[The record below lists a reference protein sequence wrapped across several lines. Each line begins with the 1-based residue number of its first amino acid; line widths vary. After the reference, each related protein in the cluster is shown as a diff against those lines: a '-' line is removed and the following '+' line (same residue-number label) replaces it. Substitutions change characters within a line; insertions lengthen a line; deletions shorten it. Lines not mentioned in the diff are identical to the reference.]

1 MATKTSTFLRRDSSA
16 MRSNPVAYIQE
27 ALSGKGPKS
36 LEETL
41 TELPEGTH
49 LPAEFRKSLLRSYRG
64 RASTL
69 IDSLRRTNRDR
80 IGPIGLVVDE
90 QTGTGFVVPI
100 AVNLE
105 GRHSP
110 QLPFRPEDALQILQ
124 LLLLASSPLKGIPGF
139 ELEHLGFEESSGL
152 AKSPKY
158 GPSMDIVAALSV
170 LDFYSARQHPAL
182 SAACAVVELH
192 PRDRHELSP
201 VGCSKQKLE
210 AFVREHEKGSL
221 LIRHLADQEA
231 AQFDKYFSSC
241 WPVDTVKSLS
251 DRLEKEGLLEP
262 LWRRSPI
269 GPDEFRRVVNRVRSD
284 SEGPNQRYAIALV
297 TALCEAPRTTQ
308 VPAADIFKAD
318 ALKDCIPRHLGDDL
332 RARSLTTAS
341 ARKRRRRFDDM
352 TRMHVENGLLAV
364 FYDSHDFQR
373 MLNGLAGW
381 KRLIA
386 KKATFG
392 GVKDRVPVRNT
403 WARAAGAMNVAGWEQ
418 AFLRSVKEQMR
429 ADKETLP
436 RTLCYLAEEY
446 LRRGML
452 DRAKKIIDRAEAA
465 LEEAGALK
473 DRESLLAFT
482 QGKEQDSNANSL
494 WAIYYLRSELGRTM
508 KRSWQD
514 ETATEIAL
522 SGRVCGQTTA
532 RYMQAIARSNYLLRA
547 DHSRARRELACAV
560 NGFQHSTQHNNATP
574 GGPTIG
580 HFILWLLQLLH
591 AAWTEDTKEWRG
603 ARKNLRH
610 FFTLK
615 IRRPMKM
622 WYSEPWSGIGE
633 KPSPD
638 AAEKLVGS
646 LIWFNGPAK
655 RLGPPRPRQ
664 R

>member
-1 MATKTSTFLRRDSSA
+1 

-41 TELPEGTH
+41 RELPEGTH
-49 LPAEFRKSLLRSYRG
+49 LPTEFRKSLLRSYRG

-69 IDSLRRTNRDR
+69 IDSLRRTNSDR

-110 QLPFRPEDALQILQ
+110 QLPFRPEDALQVLQ

-221 LIRHLADQEA
+221 LIRHSADQEA
-231 AQFDKYFSSC
+231 AQFDKYFSLC
-241 WPVDTVKSLS
+241 WSVDTVKSLS
-251 DRLEKEGLLEP
+251 DRLEEKGLLEP
-262 LWRRSPI
+262 LWRKSPI
-269 GPDEFRRVVNRVRSD
+269 GPDEFKRVLNAVDSN
-284 SEGPNQRYAIALV
+284 SEGPTQAYAIELAQ
-297 TALCEAPRTTQ
+297 ALCEAPRTSQ
-308 VPAADIFKAD
+308 VSDAAILEAE
-318 ALKDCIPRHLGDDL
+318 ALRDCIPRHLGDDL
-332 RARSLTTAS
+332 RARSLSTAS
-341 ARKRRRRFDDM
+341 ARKRRSRFDDLK
-352 TRMHVENGLLAV
+352 RMYVENGLYAA

-373 MLNGLAGW
+373 MVRALTGW
-381 KRLIA
+381 KRLMA
-386 KKATFG
+386 RKATFG
-392 GVKDRVPVRNT
+392 GVPDRVPVRNT
-403 WARAAGAMNVAGWEQ
+403 WARAAGAISVAGWEA
-418 AFLRSVKEQMR
+418 AFLTSVKEQMR
-429 ADKETLP
+429 TDKGTLP

-446 LRRGML
+446 LRHGML
-452 DRAKKIIDRAEAA
+452 GKAKKIIDKAEAS
-465 LEEAGALK
+465 LEEAGALE
-473 DRESLLAFT
+473 DRKNLLAFP
-482 QGKEQDSNANSL
+482 QGQIANANSL

-522 SGRVCGQTTA
+522 SGRVCSYTTA
-532 RYMQAIARSNYLLRA
+532 RYMQAIARSNYLLHA
-547 DHSRARRELACAV
+547 DLSRAVGELTCAV
-560 NGFQHSTQHNNATP
+560 DGVRRSTQYINAPP
-574 GGPTIG
+574 GSPTIL
-580 HFILWLLQLLH
+580 HFVLWSLQLLH

-638 AAEKLVGS
+638 AAERLVGS

-655 RLGPPRPRQ
+655 RLGPARPRQ